1 MLTTSKTHAKQF
13 VTVAAKLKNAETST
27 TLQNTKTVGWP
38 LHNSTAA
45 QSIKNVPP
53 FFLFATQSAIFS
65 LVSKSSKTL
74 AKTSFCL
81 LQSTKF
87 TPWAVKRKQNRFFF
101 SVSSR
106 LSLLHLR
113 NSTLNNTFRKLHF
126 YLPTLFAYCGV
137 SAGCCWLLLHHFARP
152 SSFGSAVIAVH
163 SHSRP
168 REHGKELGKH
178 DWIHSPFT
186 RILAFA
192 RLVTF
197 L

>member
-101 SVSSR
+101 LCFFSIVSLTSSKFHLEQHFQKTSFLSSNLIR
-106 LSLLHLR
+106 LLW
-113 NSTLNNTFRKLHF
+113 
-126 YLPTLFAYCGV
+126 CV
-137 SAGCCWLLLHHFARP
+137 CWLLLTAIASLRK
-152 SSFGSAVIAVH
+152 AVQFRIS
-163 SHSRP
+163 SHS
-168 REHGKELGKH
+168 
-178 DWIHSPFT
+178 SP
-186 RILAFA
+186 
-192 RLVTF
+192 
-197 L
+197 

>member
-1 MLTTSKTHAKQF
+1 MY
-13 VTVAAKLKNAETST
+13 
-27 TLQNTKTVGWP
+27 
-38 LHNSTAA
+38 
-45 QSIKNVPP
+45 PP
-53 FFLFATQSAIFS
+53 FSFLQRRAQFFRSSPNRQRLSPKLVFVYCNLRS
-65 LVSKSSKTL
+65 LLLEPSNESKI
-74 AKTSFCL
+74 
-81 LQSTKF
+81 
-87 TPWAVKRKQNRFFF
+87 VFFF